1 MTVVID
7 LVIMVLGTILLL
19 YGADWFLDGV
29 RDLSHMLKVS
39 ALVLGVI
46 LVGLEPEE
54 MLTAAIA
61 SARGASVLA
70 INNVVGVNVT
80 IITCALGLATL
91 LRPIT
96 LDKAVRGQALLATLI
111 SLLPIALLFYG
122 AVNRL
127 AGLGLLALFA
137 LYTFFL
143 WRQDRAS
150 IVRTGELDDD
160 DDDDEKA
167 EAKVASNARRWQ
179 LLGLTLLGLV
189 ALSAGGYLLVE
200 GAVRLVS
207 VTALREGVIGAT
219 LVSLATGAEMIALGV
234 KAARRQQSEVLV
246 GGILGSFAYNLLV
259 TLGLA
264 AVVRPLIVDPQQTLL
279 ALIIMVVVHLF
290 LLLLIWR
297 GSISRVMGGIL
308 MAAYVVYLVLIVLV
322 H

>member
-1 MTVVID
+1 VTVVID
-7 LVIMVLGTILLL
+7 LAIMALGTILLL

-29 RDLSHMLKVS
+29 RDLSHLLKVS

-61 SARGASVLA
+61 SARGAAALA
-70 INNVVGVNVT
+70 VNNVVGVNVT
-80 IITCALGLATL
+80 IITCALGLSAL
-91 LRPIT
+91 LRPIS
-96 LDKAVRGQALLATLI
+96 LNKAVRGQALLATLI
-111 SLLPIALLFYG
+111 SLLPIALLFSG
-122 AVNRL
+122 TVNRL

-150 IVRTGELDDD
+150 IVHATELDDVD
-160 DDDDEKA
+160 DDAGEQ
-167 EAKVASNARRWQ
+167 VASNSRCWQ
-179 LLGLTLLGLV
+179 LLGLTLLGLA

-200 GAVRLVS
+200 GAERLVS
-207 VTALREGVIGAT
+207 ATALREGVIGAT
-219 LVSLATGAEMIALGV
+219 LVSLATGAEMIALAV

-279 ALIIMVVVHLF
+279 ALIFMIVAHLV

-297 GSISRVMGGIL
+297 GSISRVMGGVL

-322 H
+322 R